1 MRVSVVIN
9 TYNRAKSLRDTL
21 KALQYQT
28 HDAFEVVVVK
38 GPCTDDTDAVLAE
51 FAGAVRVA
59 DCPDIHLS
67 RSRNIGIDTAS
78 GDVVAFIDDD
88 AIPEP
93 AWLTELLAAYDADKV
108 GGAGG
113 LVYDHT
119 GFALQYKYSICDR
132 VGGNSFEVKPPFDD
146 FTCRG
151 ADPMVYLQ
159 GTNTS
164 FRRQCLVEIGGFDEE
179 IEYYLD
185 EVEVCMRVLD
195 LGYELRPLTNAAVHH
210 KYLASHLRN
219 QKRAVFNPFAVV
231 KNRFYFALQNGRR
244 TRTLQEVLR
253 ILMQYSEE
261 VKAGGAE
268 HYTNGTFTLE
278 QRDFYMKQ
286 VDRAIERGLDRGL
299 NSTRYFRT
307 IAPAD
312 EGKFLHY
319 PTRRSQEKRLTICFL
334 SQEYPP
340 DDFGGIGRYT
350 SDLATGCA
358 ARGHEVHVIT
368 KSPDR
373 NRVDFEDGVWMHRLA
388 PASRAPAD
396 CKSVPL
402 TPNLEVV
409 SAVYNE
415 VCRVHERG
423 KVDVVVGPLW
433 LCEGLLSNL
442 DDRFPT
448 VLTLMTSLRTI
459 ASMHPSWDKVVH
471 TQQLIALENATAR
484 TAKHVHAISS
494 AILEKVRKDYAVG
507 AVNAVVAPLGIRDRS
522 GEFKSRRAPNDRR
535 LKVLFVGRMERRK
548 GVDLLLTAAEKICK
562 DHPQVDFILAGKDTP
577 NTETGKTYREAFVK
591 DHAAEPEL
599 LERVQFTGAVSEA
612 ELYQLYADCDVFCLP
627 SRYESFGLVLLEAM
641 LFGKPV
647 IGCAIGGM
655 QEIVEVGGNGYLA
668 EVDDAASLE
677 QCLRRLIENDE
688 VRQRFGERSRALF
701 VEKFSSDIMVENAL
715 QFYQAVAAGHAPP
728 AQTSAVGSKEML
740 VQEFAKII
748 GETAAVAAPQAQR
761 LAAGLL
767 TTLPVE
773 TTSTV
778 SPPRSRLGRVKAKIK
793 SIPLFAKLGRYVK
806 LVVYLPLTFHRFQAA
821 FVEMQHNL
829 RMIVQEQNREL
840 RELIDKRGNETRRV
854 VTQEMDELRDLIRE
868 RNPKS
873 PESPEPFQNRR
884 DAA

>member
-9 TYNRAKSLRDTL
+9 TYNRAKSLKDTL
-21 KALQYQT
+21 QALRYQT

-38 GPCTDDTDAVLAE
+38 GPCTDDTDALLRD

-59 DCPDIHLS
+59 DCPDVHLS
-67 RSRNIGIDTAS
+67 KSRNIGIMEAS

-93 AWLTELLAAYDADKV
+93 AWLSELVAAYDSPRV

-132 VGGNSFEVKPPFDD
+132 LGGNSFEVKPPFDD
-146 FTCRG
+146 FNCRG
-151 ADPMVYLQ
+151 ADPLVYLQ
-159 GTNTS
+159 GTNAS
-164 FRRQCLVEIGGFDEE
+164 FRRRCLVEIGGFDEE

-195 LGYELRPLTNAAVHH
+195 QGYELRPLTNAAVHH

-231 KNRFYFALQNGRR
+231 KNRFYFALQNGLR
-244 TRTLQEVLR
+244 TRSLQEVLR
-253 ILMQYSEE
+253 ILMHYSEE
-261 VKAGGAE
+261 VKAGGE
-268 HYTNGTFTLE
+268 DHYANGVFTLE
-278 QRDFYMKQ
+278 QRDLYMKQ
-286 VDRAIERGLDRGL
+286 VDRGIRLGLERGL
-299 NSTRYFRT
+299 NSTRYFRD
-307 IAPAD
+307 IAPPD
-312 EGKFLHY
+312 EDKFQPY
-319 PTRRSQEKRLTICFL
+319 PTHRPQEKRLTICFL

-373 NRVDFEDGVWMHRLA
+373 NRVDFEDGVWMHRLQPGGRL
-388 PASRAPAD
+388 PAEG
-396 CKSVPL
+396 KGVPL
-402 TPNLEVV
+402 APNLQVV
-409 SAVYNE
+409 SAAYNE

-423 KVDVVVGPLW
+423 SVDVVVGPLW

-459 ASMHPSWDKVVH
+459 ASMHPSWDKVAH

-484 TAKHVHAISS
+484 TAKHVHAIST
-494 AILEKVRKDYAVG
+494 AILAKVRKDYAVG
-507 AVNAVVAPLGIRDRS
+507 AVNSVVAPLGIRDRS
-522 GEFKSRRAPNDRR
+522 GEFRSRRAPGERR
-535 LKVLFVGRMERRK
+535 LQVLFVGRMERRK
-548 GVDLLLTAAEKICK
+548 GVDLLLTAAEKILK
-562 DHPQVDFILAGKDTP
+562 DHPHVEFVLAGKDTP
-577 NTETGKTYREAFVK
+577 NTETGKTYREAFVQE
-591 DHAAEPEL
+591 HAHESDL
-599 LERVQFTGAVSEA
+599 LQRVRFTGAVSEA

-641 LFGKPV
+641 MFGKPV

-668 EVDDAASLE
+668 EVDDAGSLE
-677 QCLRRLIENDE
+677 MCLRRLIENDGE
-688 VRQRFGERSRALF
+688 RRRLGERSRALF
-701 VEKFSSDIMVENAL
+701 VEKFSSDIMCDNAL
-715 QFYQAVAAGHAPP
+715 TFYRAVATAHGTAAGSSITERKKAP
-728 AQTSAVGSKEML
+728 AA
-740 VQEFAKII
+740 EFAQII
-748 GETAAVAAPQAQR
+748 AETTGVGAAPALRLADGLLTATVVETAAAAAMPRTR
-761 LAAGLL
+761 LAKLKARIKAV
-767 TTLPVE
+767 PVLE
-773 TTSTV
+773 K
-778 SPPRSRLGRVKAKIK
+778 LAKYLK
-793 SIPLFAKLGRYVK
+793 R
-806 LVVYLPLTFHRFQAA
+806 VVYLPWTFHKFQAT
-821 FVEMQHNL
+821 FLEMQHNL
-829 RMIVQEQNREL
+829 RMIVQEQHREM
-840 RELIDKRGNETRRV
+840 RELIDKRNNETRRV
-854 VTQEMDELRDLIRE
+854 VLQEMEELRGLLRE
-868 RNPKS
+868 QQ
-873 PESPEPFQNRR
+873 PETEPFRDRR

>member
-9 TYNRAKSLRDTL
+9 TYNRAKSLKDTL
-21 KALQYQT
+21 QALRYQT

-38 GPCTDDTDAVLAE
+38 GPCTDDTDGLLRE

-59 DCPDIHLS
+59 DCPDVHLS
-67 RSRNIGIDTAS
+67 KSRNIGIMEAS

-93 AWLTELLAAYDADKV
+93 AWLSELVAAYDSPRV

-132 VGGNSFEVKPPFDD
+132 LGGNSFEVKPPFDD
-146 FTCRG
+146 YNCRG
-151 ADPMVYLQ
+151 ADPLVYLQ
-159 GTNTS
+159 GTNAS
-164 FRRQCLVEIGGFDEE
+164 FRRRCLVEIGGFDEE

-195 LGYELRPLTNAAVHH
+195 QGYELRPLANAAVHH

-231 KNRFYFALQNGRR
+231 KNRFYFALQNGLR
-244 TRTLQEVLR
+244 TRSLQEVLR
-253 ILMQYSEE
+253 VLMNYSEE
-261 VKAGGAE
+261 VKAGGEDHFA
-268 HYTNGTFTLE
+268 NGVFTLE

-286 VDRAIERGLDRGL
+286 VDRGIRLGLERGL
-299 NSTRYFRT
+299 NSTRHFRD

-312 EGKFLHY
+312 EGKFL
-319 PTRRSQEKRLTICFL
+319 PFPSQRPQEKRLTICFL

-373 NRVDFEDGVWMHRLA
+373 NRVDFEEGVWMHRLQPGGRI
-388 PASRAPAD
+388 PAEGRG
-396 CKSVPL
+396 VPL
-402 TPNLEVV
+402 APNLEVV
-409 SAVYNE
+409 SAVYKE
-415 VCRVHERG
+415 VCRVHARG
-423 KVDVVVGPLW
+423 PVDIVVGPLW

-459 ASMHPSWDKVVH
+459 ASMHPSWDKVAH

-484 TAKHVHAISS
+484 TAKHIHAISG
-494 AILEKVRKDYAVG
+494 AILEKVRKDYAIG
-507 AVNAVVAPLGIRDRS
+507 TVNSVVAPLGIRDRS
-522 GEFKSRRAPNDRR
+522 GEFQTRRAPGERR
-535 LKVLFVGRMERRK
+535 LQVLFVGRMERRK
-548 GVDLLLTAAEKICK
+548 GVDLLLKAAERILK
-562 DHPQVDFILAGKDTP
+562 DHPHVEFVLAGKDTP
-577 NTETGKTYREAFVK
+577 NTETGKTYREAFVQE
-591 DHAAEPEL
+591 HAGEPDL
-599 LERVQFTGAVSEA
+599 LGRVRFTGAVSEA

-641 LFGKPV
+641 MFGKPV

-655 QEIVEVGGNGYLA
+655 QEIVEVGANGYLA
-668 EVDDAASLE
+668 EANDAGSLE
-677 QCLRRLIENDE
+677 TCLRRLIENDVE
-688 VRQRFGERSRALF
+688 RRRLGERSRTLF
-701 VEKFSSDIMVENAL
+701 VEKFSSDIMCESAL
-715 QFYQAVAAGHAPP
+715 TFYRAVAAAHSTAAGIS
-728 AQTSAVGSKEML
+728 SAERKKTLAG
-740 VQEFAKII
+740 EFAQII
-748 GETAAVAAPQAQR
+748 AETTGVGAAQAYRLADGLLTATVVETAAAAAAPR
-761 LAAGLL
+761 
-767 TTLPVE
+767 T
-773 TTSTV
+773 
-778 SPPRSRLGRVKAKIK
+778 RLGKLKARIMSVPVLEK
-793 SIPLFAKLGRYVK
+793 LAKYLKRT
-806 LVVYLPLTFHRFQAA
+806 VYMPWTFHKFQAT
-821 FVEMQHNL
+821 FLEMQHNL
-829 RMIVQEQNREL
+829 RMIVQDQHREM
-840 RELIDKRGNETRRV
+840 RELIDKRNNETRRV
-854 VTQEMDELRDLIRE
+854 VLQEIEELRGLLRE
-868 RNPKS
+868 QHPDM
-873 PESPEPFQNRR
+873 EPFRDRR